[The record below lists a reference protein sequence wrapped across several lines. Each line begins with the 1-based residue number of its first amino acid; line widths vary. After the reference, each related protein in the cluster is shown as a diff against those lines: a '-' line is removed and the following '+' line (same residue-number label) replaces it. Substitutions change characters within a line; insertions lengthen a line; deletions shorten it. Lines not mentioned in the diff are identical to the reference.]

1 MAEAIVRD
9 KKRLLPCAVLL
20 KGEYGVHDLFCG
32 VVAKLGAKGLE
43 GVPALELNSE
53 EKAMFE
59 KSAGA
64 VKELVDA
71 MKKLGV

>member
-1 MAEAIVRD
+1 MKSDLVEFMWN
-9 KKRLLPCAVLL
+9 
-20 KGEYGVHDLFCG
+20 GEYGVKDLFCG
-32 VVAKLGAKGLE
+32 VIAKLGAKGLE
-43 GVPALELNSE
+43 GIPQLSLNSE

-71 MKKLGV
+71 MAKLGV